1 MTASQALPLSTSESL
16 WTVGRL
22 VHALETELNALF
34 QSFNLSF
41 NRAQV
46 LVLLLDAPHLLSQ
59 ARLTDALGVE
69 HASGVKIL
77 NGMEDR
83 GLIFR
88 VVDRND
94 RRARLI
100 GLTDDGLLLA
110 QDVAQHAERLC
121 ARLFNIPYRH
131 NMQASYQLIRQLS
144 ATLGAGDRRVE
155 IHPAE

>member
-1 MTASQALPLSTSESL
+1 MTASPALPLSTSESL
-16 WTVGRL
+16 WTIGRL
-22 VHALETELNALF
+22 VHSLETELNALF

-59 ARLTDALGVE
+59 GRLTAALGVE

-100 GLTDDGLLLA
+100 GLTDEGAALA
-110 QDVAQHAERLC
+110 QEIAQHAERLC
-121 ARLFNIPYRH
+121 ARLFNAPYRQ
-131 NMQASYQLIRQLS
+131 NMQASYQLVRQLS
-144 ATLGAGDRRVE
+144 ATLNGADFV
-155 IHPAE
+155 PVT